1 MRCISDTLVT
11 SILSAGVLLFAPMSI
26 AQERQQVQFE
36 QGTSGATL
44 KGEITGHVFK
54 DFVLGAGAGQV
65 MNVALEG
72 AAYFNILPPG
82 SDGDAIYIGSI
93 NGNTASVELPIKGDY
108 VVRVYLMGNA
118 RDAGQTVAYTLHVGI
133 I

>member
-1 MRCISDTLVT
+1 MRNCSSMLF
-11 SILSAGVLLFAPMSI
+11 SCGLSVATLLFAPVSI

-44 KGEITGHVFK
+44 KDEITGHAFK
-54 DFVLGAGAGQV
+54 DFVLGAGAGQI
-65 MNVALEG
+65 MNVSLEG
-72 AAYFNILPPG
+72 AAYFNVLPPG

-118 RDAGQTVAYTLHVGI
+118 RDTAQTVSFTLHVGI
-133 I
+133 L